1 MQCKR
6 LRRQPTIY
14 YKSIYAEGD
23 TNNIGESNLKIKET
37 IGALLILKAVLHGK
51 KQAQYNSTGTKLKT
65 VLHLINYY
73 KVQEETTGSIT
84 VSYTKM
90 TPLGISPLGVYR

>member
-6 LRRQPTIY
+6 LRWQQPTIY
-14 YKSIYAEGD
+14 YKSIYAERD
-23 TNNIGESNLKIKET
+23 TNNIGEYNLKIKET
-37 IGALLILKAVLHGK
+37 TGALLILKAVLHWN
-51 KQAQYNSTGTKLKT
+51 KQGPIQF
-65 VLHLINYY
+65 NYY

-84 VSYTKM
+84 LSYTKM